1 MPDYCYKAEIL
12 AMSPKAET
20 LVLRASIYVLLPQ
33 SHNILIPGT
42 HCEALF
48 FIGIYNQHTQ
58 CISDRNAMTRL
69 PAPAPGVVSVLVMIY
84 EDV

>member
-1 MPDYCYKAEIL
+1 MCPI
-12 AMSPKAET
+12 AET
-20 LVLRASIYVLLPQ
+20 LVLRALSYVLLTQ
-33 SHNILIPGT
+33 SHNFLIPGT

-58 CISDRNAMTRL
+58 CTSDRNAVTRI